1 MVLEKPIKVM
11 LIDDDPGIH
20 ESLRDVVEEVGYEF
34 CGALSGREGLRLLD
48 EERPDLLLLDVMM
61 PGMNGFDVCR
71 QMREAG
77 RRIPV
82 IFLTAKNDIVDK
94 STGFGVG
101 ADDYVTKPFIADE
114 LLLRIDAHVRRHR
127 DDLQQVRRTE
137 EASETPT
144 RRSPCRIG
152 ELEVFFDR
160 YEVHLRGEAVT
171 LTAKEFEILSL
182 LAESPGEV
190 FTRRR
195 IYEHLWGE
203 ASEVD
208 ENSITVFM
216 RKIREKIEDSPS
228 ELRYL
233 LAVWR
238 VGYKPA
244 GG

>member
-71 QMREAG
+71 QMREEG

-94 STGFGVG
+94 STGFGAG

-127 DDLQQVRRTE
+127 DDLQHVRRTE

-152 ELEVFFDR
+152 ELEVFF
-160 YEVHLRGEAVT
+160 
-171 LTAKEFEILSL
+171 EIGR
-182 LAESPGEV
+182 AHV
-190 FTRRR
+190 
-195 IYEHLWGE
+195 
-203 ASEVD
+203 
-208 ENSITVFM
+208 
-216 RKIREKIEDSPS
+216 
-228 ELRYL
+228 
-233 LAVWR
+233 
-238 VGYKPA
+238 
-244 GG
+244 